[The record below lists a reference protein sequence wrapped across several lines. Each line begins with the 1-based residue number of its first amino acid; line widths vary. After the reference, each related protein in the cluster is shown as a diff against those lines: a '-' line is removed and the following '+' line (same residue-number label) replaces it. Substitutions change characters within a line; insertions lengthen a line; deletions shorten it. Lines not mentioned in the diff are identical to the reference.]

1 MTPAESLASLTLS
14 VNGKGIG
21 QVYDKAC
28 GFGYIYP
35 GSITRMIRVVYFPDK
50 HTFQTRA
57 IWAISRNQP
66 LLKDIPNVSSGYL
79 QGLW

>member
-1 MTPAESLASLTLS
+1 MTPAESWAYLTLG
-14 VNGKGIG
+14 VNRKGIG

-28 GFGYIYP
+28 GFRYFYS
-35 GSITRMIRVVYFPDK
+35 GSITRMNRLVYFPDK

-57 IWAISRNQP
+57 IWAISRNQS
-66 LLKDIPNVSSGYL
+66 LLKDIPNVSSGDL